1 MKLTVK
7 QKKWVIMTVIIA
19 VVVVGGYFSIK
30 ALLPQDTEVDAVKY
44 STAQVTRGDIKVGVD
59 AVGNLSASY
68 GGGLSVPWSEDTSGM
83 SYKVADVYV
92 KSGDQVKSGDPILQ
106 LSAPNLSEQIK
117 DLQEQ
122 LNNER
127 KSLADMLNLP
137 IEEVDNA
144 DPSNGIIVTAPFDGR
159 VVGLNMKVGTDI
171 EDLTDSVRVVD
182 DSVVKISAYLTAY
195 EISKIKDGKT
205 KAIVN
210 LWQYLGDTRE
220 ARITDV
226 NRNPNTVAS
235 NTLYLDSGSKC
246 TESGN
251 EFIYNVTL
259 ELDNPGLVV
268 PADDALTRVGFYEPA
283 AGYTFKTGDIPDG
296 TRWCRYSAIIESYAD
311 EEDVSSGLA
320 GTITK
325 VIAKNNSLVKE
336 GDPIFAMA
344 GSDVREDIQKRQ
356 DSIRTKKS
364 QLLTYQMQAGNLLI
378 TAPCD
383 GMVSD
388 LQKKKGDSV
397 SPGDWLGS
405 VFNTSNMSM
414 YVNVD
419 DTDVLLVKQGAP
431 VKVTVDALPETPF
444 TGVVEQVSG
453 MGTDEKGVSQFQV
466 YISVQGSAGIRE
478 GMQARAYIDAGSASG
493 VLLIPQEAVYTEGE
507 LNKVD
512 VLNDDGTVSTVTIE
526 IGLSNSTQVEVKS
539 GLKEGQVVI
548 TGSTADMLPS
558 QSTVTPGE
566 PSADGSQSGEDS
578 SGNGGGNEAPAEESV
593 APEKEATAAPSGM
606 INVLGLILGYRN

>member
-1 MKLTVK
+1 MA
-7 QKKWVIMTVIIA
+7 VIIA

-44 STAQVTRGDIKVGVD
+44 STAQVVRGDIKVGVE

-68 GGGLSVPWSEDTSGM
+68 GGGLSVPWSESTSGM
-83 SYKVADVYV
+83 SYKIAEVFV
-92 KSGDQVKSGDPILQ
+92 KSGDQVKSGDPIIQ
-106 LSAPNLSEQIK
+106 LSAPNLAEQIK

-122 LNNER
+122 LKNER

-159 VVGLNMKVGTDI
+159 VVGLNVKAGTEI

-182 DSVVKISAYLTAY
+182 DSVVKITAYLTAY
-195 EISKIKDGKT
+195 EISKIIDGKS

-220 ARITDV
+220 ARIIDI

-235 NTLYLDSGSKC
+235 NTLYFDSGTKSSDSGS
-246 TESGN
+246 
-251 EFIYNVTL
+251 EFIYNITL
-259 ELDNPGLVV
+259 ELDNPGLIV
-268 PADDALTRVGFYEPA
+268 PADDSLARVGFYEPA
-283 AGYTFKTGDIPDG
+283 AGYKFKNGDIPDG

-311 EEDVSSGLA
+311 EEDVSSGLT
-320 GTITK
+320 GKITK
-325 VIAKNNSLVKE
+325 VIAKNNAVVKK

-364 QLLTYQMQAGNLLI
+364 QLVTYQMQAGNLLI

-383 GMVSD
+383 GMISD

-405 VFNTSNMSM
+405 VFNTANMSM

-431 VKVTVDALPETPF
+431 VTVTVEALPDTLF
-444 TGVVEQVSG
+444 SGKVEQVYG
-453 MGTDEKGVSQFQV
+453 MGTNEKGVSQFQV

-493 VLLIPQEAVYTEGE
+493 VLLIPQEAIYSEDS

-512 VLNDDGTVSTVTIE
+512 VLNPDGTVSTVAIE
-526 IGLSNSTQVEVKS
+526 IGLSNSRQAEVKS

-558 QSTVTPGE
+558 QSTVTPG
-566 PSADGSQSGEDS
+566 DTSGDSRESKDS
-578 SGNGGGNEAPAEESV
+578 SGDEGGAGAPATDSSAV
-593 APEKEATAAPSGM
+593 PAGA
-606 INVLGLILGYRN
+606 IDIFNLILGYRN

>member
-1 MKLTVK
+1 MKLADK
-7 QKKWVIMTVIIA
+7 QKKWLIMAVIIA

-30 ALLPQDTEVDAVKY
+30 ALLPQSTEADAVKF
-44 STAQVTRGDIKVGVD
+44 STAEVVRGDIKVGVE

-83 SYKVADVYV
+83 SYKVAEVFV
-92 KSGDQVKSGDPILQ
+92 MSGDQVKSGDSILQ
-106 LSAPNLSEQIK
+106 LSAPNLAEQIK

-127 KSLADMLNLP
+127 KSLANMLSLP

-159 VVGLNMKVGTDI
+159 VVGLSVRVGTEI
-171 EDLTDSVRVVD
+171 EDLTGSVRVVD
-182 DSVVKISAYLTAY
+182 DSVVKITTYLTAY
-195 EISKIKDGKT
+195 EIAQIKDGKT

-220 ARITDV
+220 ARITDI
-226 NRNPNTVAS
+226 NRNPYTVAS
-235 NTLYLDSGSKC
+235 NTLYFDSGSKC

-259 ELDNPGLVV
+259 ELDNPGLIV
-268 PADDALTRVGFYEPA
+268 PADDSLTRVGFYEPA
-283 AGYTFKTGDIPDG
+283 AGYTFKKGDIPDG

-311 EEDVSSGLA
+311 EEDVSSGLT

-325 VIAKNNSLVKE
+325 VIAKNNSVVKK
-336 GDPIFAMA
+336 GDSIFAMA

-364 QLLTYQMQAGNLLI
+364 QLATYQMQAGNLLI

-383 GMVSD
+383 GMISD

-405 VFNTSNMSM
+405 VFNTSNMNM

-431 VKVTVDALPETPF
+431 VTVTVAAMPDTPF
-444 TGVVEQVSG
+444 TGKVEQVYG
-453 MGTDEKGVSQFQV
+453 MGTNAKGVSQFQV
-466 YISVQGSAGIRE
+466 YISVQGSTGIRE
-478 GMQARAYIDAGSASG
+478 GMQARAYIDAGSAAD
-493 VLLIPQEAVYTEGE
+493 VLLIPQEAVYTEDS

-512 VLNDDGTVSTVTIE
+512 VLNEDGTVSTVTIE
-526 IGLSNSTQVEVKS
+526 IGLSNSRQVEVRS
-539 GLKEGQVVI
+539 GLSEGQVVI

-558 QSTVTPGE
+558 QSTVTPGNTTNDSNE
-566 PSADGSQSGEDS
+566 GKADGS
-578 SGNGGGNEAPAEESV
+578 AEEEL
-593 APEKEATAAPSGM
+593 PESDSMAVPAGAIGIFNLM
-606 INVLGLILGYRN
+606 LGYKN